1 MRTVQDK
8 VEVKVS
14 MPLSKTAPG
23 KADLQRCAGHISL
36 AKAASFTPLTWV
48 RTDMS
53 LRRLAAL
60 LLAVAA
66 CAAAPQL
73 AIADDRNDGNWLAG
87 VNLDNMNSLFTR
99 SELQDLG
106 IAGTWLG
113 RVLAAFG
120 RGLGRS

>member
-1 MRTVQDK
+1 
-8 VEVKVS
+8 
-14 MPLSKTAPG
+14 
-23 KADLQRCAGHISL
+23 
-36 AKAASFTPLTWV
+36 
-48 RTDMS
+48 MS